1 MLHFIF
7 GVPEEDIEGAS
18 DQQLEEFVRM
28 GGAAAR
34 QAKLE
39 KRFRKKLSQMQTKNE
54 ALQQELQAVTQELQ
68 AVKKELQALKHK
80 WENPVDA
87 QTLERAGEETLCQL
101 EQGGGIPAIQ
111 ALQKRLRHTEYFDLV
126 LEREHLTNYTKPCS
140 FAAGF
145 ALQYEILLLKT

>member
-101 EQGGGIPAIQ
+101 EQVGGIPAIQ
-111 ALQKRLRHTEYFDLV
+111 EYFDLV
-126 LEREHLTNYTKPCS
+126 LEREHLTTYTKPCS
-140 FAAGF
+140 FAFEATGTVWAF
-145 ALQYEILLLKT
+145 RIPYWLPVGLG